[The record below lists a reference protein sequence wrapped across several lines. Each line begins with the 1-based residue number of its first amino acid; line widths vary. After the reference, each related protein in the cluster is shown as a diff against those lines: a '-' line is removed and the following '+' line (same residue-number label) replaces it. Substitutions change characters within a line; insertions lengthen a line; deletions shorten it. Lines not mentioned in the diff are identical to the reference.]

1 MMTSITTKQGD
12 RGQTGLIGGI
22 TVSKSHIRVDAL
34 GHIDELSACIGL
46 ARAICQDVEIKDIL
60 KQIQRELFVVNSS
73 LAAPPDSQKKKA
85 IVSNDMVETLTK
97 QVEQIENIPSIVM
110 GWAVA
115 GEYLESAYLEVA
127 RTVCRR
133 AERQVV
139 KMKEEGEKFDL
150 PVIAYLNRLSD
161 LLWLLARLTELR
173 AGITANLENI
183 ANTP

>member
-1 MMTSITTKQGD
+1 MTSITTKKGD
-12 RGQTGLIGGI
+12 QGQTSLIGGV
-22 TVSKSHIRVDAL
+22 TVPKSHVRVETL

-46 ARAICQDVEIKDIL
+46 ARATSQDVEIKAIL
-60 KQIQRELFVVNSS
+60 KQIQRDLFVVNSS
-73 LAAPPDSQKKKA
+73 LAAPPDSQKKTA
-85 IVSNDMVETLTK
+85 VIGNDRVEALTK
-97 QVEQIENIPSIVM
+97 QVEQIENTPGIVM

-115 GEYLESAYLEVA
+115 GEYLESAHLEVA

-139 KMKEEGEKFDL
+139 KMKEEDEKFDL

-173 AGITANLENI
+173 AGIHASLEKI
-183 ANTP
+183 APV